1 MYWMP
6 AQLLGI
12 QEADCS
18 TERDTR
24 KLSDQNR
31 AGQRHRGCVV
41 CIQEGSQACVVEK
54 MEFQRLLGVGAEAW
68 AMQAE
73 GTVDARSEGKI
84 GQ

>member
-1 MYWMP
+1 M
-6 AQLLGI
+6 
-12 QEADCS
+12 
-18 TERDTR
+18 
-24 KLSDQNR
+24 
-31 AGQRHRGCVV
+31 
-41 CIQEGSQACVVEK
+41 VEK